1 MARSKFAPLSRSRDL
16 AESISVDT
24 IRDGL
29 WTVGDGVQRVG
40 VRGSLKSA
48 YYSLR
53 HTGRPTALVLHS
65 NVIADIHPETTFD
78 IDDRLVVGLP
88 ELPATH
94 PRLMRS
100 KFSTAAGS
108 TVSQIGDGR
117 AFIGPGSVLSIEGDF
132 EIGHS
137 YCNSH
142 ARILC
147 SDAITIGDGVAIAWN
162 CELLDRDFHRLVVDG
177 VPSETRGPI
186 EIQDHV
192 WIGHDVAI
200 HKGVTIHEGSVVASN
215 SVVKDDIPPRTL
227 AAGCPARVIKEH
239 VEWR

>member
-1 MARSKFAPLSRSRDL
+1 MSRSDFEPPSLARDL
-16 AESISVDT
+16 PESIPADA

-29 WTVGDGVQRVG
+29 ATVGDGLQRVG
-40 VRGSLKSA
+40 VRGCLKSV

-53 HTGRPTALVLHS
+53 HTSRPTALALHS
-65 NVIADIHPETTFD
+65 NVLTDIHPETSFD

-88 ELPATH
+88 ELPASH

-100 KFSTAAGS
+100 KLSTAVGS
-108 TVSQIGDGR
+108 TVSQTGDGR

-147 SDAITIGDGVAIAWN
+147 SDAITIGDGVAIAWD
-162 CELLDRDFHRLVVDG
+162 CELLDRDFHQLVVDG
-177 VPSETRGPI
+177 VPSEGCSPI

-192 WIGHDVAI
+192 WIGHDVAV

-215 SVVKDDIPPRTL
+215 SVVKDDVPPRTL
-227 AAGCPARVIKEH
+227 AAGCPARVIKEDI
-239 VEWR
+239 EWR